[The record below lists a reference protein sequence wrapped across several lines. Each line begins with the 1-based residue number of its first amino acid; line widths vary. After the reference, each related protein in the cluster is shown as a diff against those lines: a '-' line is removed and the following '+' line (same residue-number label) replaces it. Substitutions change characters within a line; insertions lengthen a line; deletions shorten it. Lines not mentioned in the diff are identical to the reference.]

1 MARLITWVSNIFK
14 CPTGNCFTINV
25 NIAAWPKGSSFPVSL
40 NCIPTMMITVKVYY
54 KFIRKYFAFYQV
66 LISFLKDLGAKATK

>member
-14 CPTGNCFTINV
+14 CPTGNYFTINV